1 MKKYKKIITGLIL
14 ALICGIMPF
23 VSVAKVKALTVDE
36 ITTINDLK
44 NTKWSFNNNF
54 ADYTV
59 TSTVS
64 YIIYSSD
71 SSLNIASFYYGEN
84 LENEYKLFSNGE
96 SYPFISLRTIK
107 TPSMAYCNITLRN
120 STTNT
125 IQVNESSTN
134 TIKSIYNVN
143 ELRFNSWNNGEVLV
157 NDESLFLER
166 LKALATFQGVIEA
179 ENYNITFN
187 LNGGTSEQPEDI
199 EFNTS
204 ITINKNDLPIPT
216 RENYKFL
223 HWAWADTDNIEY
235 AEPFTQES
243 LTFTDT
249 NIYMWAIWTLYDVN
263 MVFHLNNILI
273 LDARLV
279 FTELEQPEEIAG
291 EIIDKIAKIELI
303 GDNVTTFKMIISTL
317 SENPMLESSSPY
329 ISYILNY
336 TNHVEI
342 GFNFNSEYLNSIS
355 ATSLYNVAEWTNIE
369 QDTSFNDYLEIYINK
384 PGQVIEVE
392 LESAKLVNDDI
403 DNINTGANA
412 VFSIITNFLNI
423 NIGFLTVGSIIAV
436 LLAVAVLGFIIK
448 IWQGGN
454 NG

>member
-14 ALICGIMPF
+14 ALICAIMPF
-23 VSVAKVKALTVDE
+23 VSVVKAKALTVDD
-36 ITTINDLK
+36 ITTVNDLK
-44 NTKWSFNNNF
+44 NTVWIVNQNIPETTASLK
-54 ADYTV
+54 AAK
-59 TSTVS
+59 
-64 YIIYSSD
+64 IYSSD
-71 SSLNIASFYYGEN
+71 GSTINVATFEYGEN
-84 LENEYKLFSNGE
+84 LVNVVAKNNNYYNIYFSYGMFGTNNNTYFRLLDENSDSYSLYSSSFSINSQFDISPRKLTFLNWTDGQIVSNNE
-96 SYPFISLRTIK
+96 AIFIELLK
-107 TPSMAYCNITLRN
+107 
-120 STTNT
+120 
-125 IQVNESSTN
+125 
-134 TIKSIYNVN
+134 IY
-143 ELRFNSWNNGEVLV
+143 
-157 NDESLFLER
+157 
-166 LKALATFQGVIEA
+166 ATFNGVVS
-179 ENYNITFN
+179 ENSYKITFN

-204 ITINKNDLPIPT
+204 ITINKNDLPTPT

-223 HWAWADTDNIEY
+223 YWAWADTDNIEY

-249 NIYMWAIWTLYDVN
+249 DIYMWAIWTLYDVN

-273 LDARLV
+273 LDARLI
-279 FTELEQPEEIAG
+279 FAELEQPEEIAG
-291 EIIDKIAKIELI
+291 EVIDKIAKIELI

-317 SENPMLESSSPY
+317 SVNPMLESSSPY

-412 VFSIITNFLNI
+412 VFSIISNFLNI